1 MQRTLVEF
9 DGGLVDTFHDFARR
23 KVDLDFKESARG
35 LELSVCGG
43 EEVVV
48 MVTNTAGT
56 NAFCSMPQ
64 FPLRHSFQPAMYGS
78 NVEYS
83 STVQSSSTVSC
94 PCTDLSNTPV
104 LYS

>member
-48 MVTNTAGT
+48 MVTNTERT
-56 NAFCSMPQ
+56 NAFCSRLQ
-64 FPLRHSFQPAMYGS
+64 FPLRHSFQPAMYGIMW
-78 NVEYS
+78 
-83 STVQSSSTVSC
+83 STIVVGQLLVRVQIYYTGVQHS
-94 PCTDLSNTPV
+94 DK
-104 LYS
+104 

>member
-1 MQRTLVEF
+1 MVEF

-35 LELSVCGG
+35 LEPSVCGG

-56 NAFCSMPQ
+56 NAFYSTPQ
-64 FPLRHSFQPAMYGS
+64 FPLRHSFQPAMYG
-78 NVEYS
+78 
-83 STVQSSSTVSC
+83 T
-94 PCTDLSNTPV
+94 V
-104 LYS
+104 LYNVKYKVVGLLLVPVQI

>member
-1 MQRTLVEF
+1 VQRTLVEF

-23 KVDLDFKESARG
+23 KVDLDFKDSARG

-56 NAFCSMPQ
+56 NAFCFRLQ
-64 FPLRHSFQPAMYGS
+64 FPLRRSFQPAIHGIMW
-78 NVEYS
+78 
-83 STVQSSSTVSC
+83 STIVCIVGLLLVRVQI
-94 PCTDLSNTPV
+94 
-104 LYS
+104 